1 MTVNHLHKKTKSKGI
16 DDGLKSIDDNSAKK
30 TTLTIVQDFRKKST
44 EKPVEKSPANM
55 EMIQQ
60 KEHE

>member
-1 MTVNHLHKKTKSKGI
+1 MKKKAKNI
-16 DDGLKSIDDNSAKK
+16 DEGLKSMDDNDKKK
-30 TTLTIVQDFRKKST
+30 TTLTIVQDFRKKSS
-44 EKPVEKSPANM
+44 EKPVEKSPVNM